1 MDLFDE
7 APDTPVPSPFSE
19 CKANPQDIYFL
30 YEQLKKKHSKAAV
43 HKHINESIN
52 DNERRKQKILERIR
66 QKKVKL

>member
-7 APDTPVPSPFSE
+7 APNTPVPSPFNE
-19 CKANPQDIYFL
+19 NKPQDIYFL
-30 YEQLKKKHSKAAV
+30 YEQLKKKHSKASV
-43 HKHINESIN
+43 HKHLNESVN